1 MRPRAADVSQAGH
14 AIGLTGVNGEAA
26 LQVSQEGSISV
37 VAPTEDGHWSAR
49 DRAVSRRGK
58 PWSLGGVAVA
68 IALLLLPAAV
78 VLYRPAWSLIYVAWM
93 LPLAE
98 LALLLAGQIHYRLRY
113 REATGRFR
121 ELIIQ
126 VTTTGAEP
134 GRVNEII
141 AQIRGFDLSMDYQVW
156 VVTEPGRPADYP
168 MADKV
173 LVVPA
178 NFTVKAQRKARALE
192 YSRLERTAMLLDR
205 DDVKVLFLDDDVS
218 LTRSYIEHAFAADYD
233 LAQGVI
239 TPRTAY
245 GLRPFGHFAVSHADD
260 FRTHACL
267 VYCSIF
273 QGVLSRPLH
282 VHGEGLAVTGR
293 AESLITW
300 DHPVVASED
309 LAFGQRARRHGLRWG
324 WFHEYVEVTS
334 PWSVNDFLIQ
344 RNRWIWGDLHAIRH
358 RSVLPLSGA
367 LLVSAKYISGVLG
380 LACSVAGLYLR
391 ATGRVP
397 PTSAFLNYAKLSVLC
412 WAGLFFACGWIG
424 ASSDHADRD
433 GDSRL
438 LSGVLAVLMLPI
450 SATLTFA
457 AMLISLAQGDPRT
470 FRTIRKTR

>member
-1 MRPRAADVSQAGH
+1 
-14 AIGLTGVNGEAA
+14 
-26 LQVSQEGSISV
+26 
-37 VAPTEDGHWSAR
+37 
-49 DRAVSRRGK
+49 
-58 PWSLGGVAVA
+58 
-68 IALLLLPAAV
+68 
-78 VLYRPAWSLIYVAWM
+78 M

-98 LALLLAGQIHYRLRY
+98 LALLLAGQAYYRLRY
-113 REATGRFR
+113 HEAASRFS

-126 VTTTGAEP
+126 VTTIGAEP

-141 AQIRGFDLSMDYQVW
+141 GQIRSFDLVMDYQVW

-168 MADKV
+168 LADKV

-178 NFTVKAQRKARALE
+178 SFTVKAQKKARALE
-192 YSRLERTAMLLDR
+192 YSRFERKAMLLDR

-218 LTRSYIEHAFAADYD
+218 ITRSYITRAFAADYD

-267 VYCSIF
+267 VYCSVF

-293 AESLITW
+293 AEALITW

-309 LAFGQRARRHGLRWG
+309 LAFGQRAAGHGLRWG

-334 PWSVNDFLIQ
+334 PWSVRDFLIQ

-367 LLVSAKYISGVLG
+367 LLVSAKYVSGVLG
-380 LACSVAGLYLR
+380 LACSLAGLYLR

-397 PTSAFLNYAKLSVLC
+397 PTSDFLNYAKLSVLC
-412 WAGLFFACGWIG
+412 WAGLFFVCGWIG

-438 LSGVLAVLMLPI
+438 LSGVLAVLMLPV

>member
-1 MRPRAADVSQAGH
+1 MGH
-14 AIGLTGVNGEAA
+14 AIAPADGEWGGGVK
-26 LQVSQEGSISV
+26 VSSEGSIGVS
-37 VAPTEDGHWSAR
+37 APSEAGRHGAR
-49 DRAVSRRGK
+49 QTAIRGRGK
-58 PWSLGGVAVA
+58 PWSPGGAASA
-68 IALLLLPAAV
+68 IGLLLLPAAV
-78 VLYRPAWSLIYVAWM
+78 VIYRPAWSLIYVAWM

-113 REATGRFR
+113 HEAIGRFS

-126 VTTTGAEP
+126 ITTTGAERR
-134 GRVNEII
+134 RVNEII
-141 AQIRGFDLSMDYQVW
+141 AQIRGFDLAMNYQVW
-156 VVTEPGRPADYP
+156 VVTEPGHPADYP

-218 LTRSYIEHAFAADYD
+218 ITRSYIARAFAADYD

-267 VYCSIF
+267 VYCSVF

-293 AESLITW
+293 AEALITW

-309 LAFGQRARRHGLRWG
+309 LAFGQRARGHGLRWG

-334 PWSVNDFLIQ
+334 PWSVRDFLIQ
-344 RNRWIWGDLHAIRH
+344 RNRWIWGDLHAITH
-358 RSVLPLSGA
+358 RSVLPLGGA
-367 LLVSAKYISGVLG
+367 LFVSAKYVSGIIG
-380 LACSVAGLYLR
+380 LACSLAGLYLR

-412 WAGLFFACGWIG
+412 WAGLFSACGWIG
-424 ASSDHADRD
+424 ASSDHAGRD

-438 LSGVLAVLMLPI
+438 LSGVLAVLMLPA

>member
-1 MRPRAADVSQAGH
+1 MEGT
-14 AIGLTGVNGEAA
+14 IGVTARRDSGR
-26 LQVSQEGSISV
+26 S
-37 VAPTEDGHWSAR
+37 SAR
-49 DRAVSRRGK
+49 HRAVGRRGK
-58 PWSLGGVAVA
+58 HWSPGGAAVAV
-68 IALLLLPAAV
+68 LLFLLPAAV
-78 VLYRPAWSLIYVAWM
+78 VLFRPAWNLIYVAWM

-98 LALLLAGQIHYRLRY
+98 LALLLAGQVHYRLRY
-113 REATGRFR
+113 HEASGRFR

-126 VTTTGAEP
+126 ITTTGAEP
-134 GRVNEII
+134 YRVNEII
-141 AQIRGFDLSMDYQVW
+141 GQIRGFDLTMEYQVW

-168 MADKV
+168 FADKV

-178 NFTVKAQRKARALE
+178 NFTVKAQKKARALE
-192 YSRLERTAMLLDR
+192 FSRLERKAMLLDR
-205 DDVKVLFLDDDVS
+205 DDVKVLYLDDDVS
-218 LTRSYIEHAFAADYD
+218 LTRRYIERAFAADYD

-245 GLRPFGHFAVSHADD
+245 GVRPLGHFAVSHADD

-267 VYCSIF
+267 VYCSVF
-273 QGVLSRPLH
+273 QGALSRPLH

-293 AESLITW
+293 AEGLITW

-309 LAFGQRARRHGLRWG
+309 LAFGQRARGQGLRWG

-344 RNRWIWGDLHAIRH
+344 RNRWIWGDIHAIGH
-358 RSVLPLSGA
+358 RAVLPLSGA
-367 LLVSAKYISGVLG
+367 LLVSAKYVSGILG
-380 LACSVAGLYLR
+380 LACSIAGLYLR

-397 PTSAFLNYAKLSVLC
+397 ATSDFLNYAKLSVLC

-424 ASSDHADRD
+424 ASSDHTGSD

-438 LSGVLAVLMLPI
+438 INGVLAVLMIPV
-450 SATLTFA
+450 SAALTFA
-457 AMLISLAQGDPRT
+457 ALVISLAQGDPRT

>member
-1 MRPRAADVSQAGH
+1 MGVTAAGGAGRA
-14 AIGLTGVNGEAA
+14 
-26 LQVSQEGSISV
+26 
-37 VAPTEDGHWSAR
+37 SAR
-49 DRAVSRRGK
+49 QGSPRGRGK
-58 PWSLGGVAVA
+58 AWSPSGVAVA
-68 IALLLLPAAV
+68 IALLVLPVAV
-78 VLYRPAWSLIYVAWM
+78 VLYRPLWSLIYIAWM

-98 LALLLAGQIHYRLRY
+98 LALLLAGQAYYRLRY
-113 REATGRFR
+113 HEAPARFS

-126 VTTTGAEP
+126 VTTTGAES

-141 AQIRGFDLSMDYQVW
+141 GQIRSFDLEMNYQVW
-156 VVTEPGRPADYP
+156 VVTEPVRPAEYP

-178 NFTVKAQRKARALE
+178 SFTVKAQKKARALE
-192 YSRLERTAMLLDR
+192 YSRLERKAMLLDR

-218 LTRSYIEHAFAADYD
+218 ITRSYIAKAFAADYD

-267 VYCSIF
+267 VYCSVF

-293 AESLITW
+293 AESLISW

-309 LAFGQRARRHGLRWG
+309 LAFGQRAARHGLRWG

-334 PWSVNDFLIQ
+334 PWSVKDFLIQ

-367 LLVSAKYISGVLG
+367 VLVSAKYVSGVLG
-380 LACSVAGLYLR
+380 LACSLAGLYLR

-397 PTSAFLNYAKLSVLC
+397 PTSTFLNYAKLSVLC

-438 LSGVLAVLMLPI
+438 LSGVLAILMLPV

>member
-1 MRPRAADVSQAGH
+1 VSAQ
-14 AIGLTGVNGEAA
+14 
-26 LQVSQEGSISV
+26 GSIGV
-37 VAPTEDGHWSAR
+37 TAPGQTGSPGAR
-49 DRAVSRRGK
+49 SQTRLLGK
-58 PWSLGGVAVA
+58 RLSPGGLAVAV
-68 IALLLLPAAV
+68 LLFLLPAAV
-78 VLYRPAWSLIYVAWM
+78 VLYRPAWRLIYFAWM

-98 LALLLAGQIHYRLRY
+98 LALLLAGQIHYRFRH
-113 REATGRFR
+113 REAPGKFR

-126 VTTTGAEP
+126 ITTTGAER

-141 AQIRGFDLSMDYQVW
+141 GQIRGFNLPMEHQVW

-178 NFTVKAQRKARALE
+178 SFTVKAQRKARALE
-192 YSRLERTAMLLDR
+192 YSRLERSALLLDR

-218 LTRSYIEHAFAADYD
+218 ITDSYIKKAFAADYD

-245 GLRPFGHFAVSHADD
+245 GLRPFGHFAISHADD

-267 VYCSIF
+267 VYCSVF
-273 QGVLSRPLH
+273 QGILSRPLH
-282 VHGEGLAVTGR
+282 VHGEGLTVTGR
-293 AESLITW
+293 AEKLITW

-309 LAFGQRARRHGLRWG
+309 LAFGQRARGHGLTWG

-334 PWSVNDFLIQ
+334 PWSVRDFLIQ
-344 RNRWIWGDLHAIRH
+344 RNRWIWGDIHAIRH

-367 LLVSAKYISGVLG
+367 LLVSAKYVSGVLG

-391 ATGRVP
+391 ATGRIP

-424 ASSDHADRD
+424 ASSDHAVRD

-438 LSGVLAVLMLPI
+438 LSAVLAVLMLPV

-457 AMLISLAQGDPRT
+457 AVLISLAQGDPRT
-470 FRTIRKTR
+470 FLTIRKTR

>member
-1 MRPRAADVSQAGH
+1 MSPA
-14 AIGLTGVNGEAA
+14 E
-26 LQVSQEGSISV
+26 SIDV
-37 VAPTEDGHWSAR
+37 VAPAEVEHQQAGRRTV
-49 DRAVSRRGK
+49 RAGGK
-58 PWSLGGVAVA
+58 PFSPGGVAVA
-68 IALLLLPAAV
+68 SFLLLLPAAV
-78 VLYRPAWSLIYVAWM
+78 VYYRPAWSLIYVAWM

-98 LALLLAGQIHYRLRY
+98 LAFLLAGQIHYRFRY
-113 REATGRFR
+113 QEAPGRFR

-126 VTTTGAEP
+126 ITTVGAEP

-141 AQIRGFDLSMDYQVW
+141 GQIRGFDLAMDYQVW
-156 VVTEPGRPADYP
+156 VVTEPGQPTDYP

-178 NFTVKAQRKARALE
+178 SFTVKARKKARALE
-192 YSRLERTAMLLDR
+192 YSRLERSAMLLDR

-218 LTRSYIEHAFAADYD
+218 LTRSYIGRAFAADYD

-245 GLRPFGHFAVSHADD
+245 GLRPFWHFAVSHADD

-267 VYCSIF
+267 VYCSVF

-293 AESLITW
+293 AEGLITW

-334 PWSVNDFLIQ
+334 PWSLNEFLIQ

-358 RSVLPLSGA
+358 RSVLPLGGA
-367 LLVSAKYISGVLG
+367 LLVSAKYVSGVLG
-380 LACSVAGLYLR
+380 LTCSIAGLYLR
-391 ATGRVP
+391 VTERVP
-397 PTSAFLNYAKLSVLC
+397 STSAFLNYAKLSVLC

-424 ASSDHADRD
+424 ASSDHAGRD
-433 GDSRL
+433 NDSRL
-438 LSGVLAVLMLPI
+438 LSGVLAIAMLPV

-457 AMLISLAQGDPRT
+457 ATLISLAQGDPRT

>member
-1 MRPRAADVSQAGH
+1 M
-14 AIGLTGVNGEAA
+14 
-26 LQVSQEGSISV
+26 EGSIGV
-37 VAPTEDGHWSAR
+37 TAHRGAGRPTAR
-49 DRAVSRRGK
+49 HRAVSKRGK
-58 PWSLGGVAVA
+58 RWSPGGVAVA
-68 IALLLLPAAV
+68 IGLFLLPAAV
-78 VLYRPAWSLIYVAWM
+78 VIFRPAWNLIYVAWM

-98 LALLLAGQIHYRLRY
+98 LALLLAGQVHYRFRY
-113 REATGRFR
+113 RAAPSRFR

-126 VTTTGAEP
+126 ITTTGAEP
-134 GRVNEII
+134 YRVNEII
-141 AQIRGFDLSMDYQVW
+141 GQIRDFGLTIDHQVW
-156 VVTEPGRPADYP
+156 VVTEPGRRADYP

-178 NFTVKAQRKARALE
+178 DFTVRAQRKSRALE
-192 YSRLERTAMLLDR
+192 YSRLERRAMLLDR

-218 LTRSYIEHAFAADYD
+218 ITRSYVERAFTADYD

-309 LAFGQRARRHGLRWG
+309 LAFGQRATSHGLRWG

-334 PWSVNDFLIQ
+334 PWTVKDFLIQ
-344 RNRWIWGDLHAIRH
+344 RNRWIWGDIHAIGH

-367 LLVSAKYISGVLG
+367 LLVSAKYVSGVLG
-380 LACSVAGLYLR
+380 LACSLAGLYLR

-397 PTSAFLNYAKLSVLC
+397 ATSDFLNYAKLSVLC

-424 ASSDHADRD
+424 ASSDHARSD

-438 LSGVLAVLMLPI
+438 ISAVLAVLMLPV
-450 SATLTFA
+450 SAALTFA

>member
-1 MRPRAADVSQAGH
+1 VEALSPRP
-14 AIGLTGVNGEAA
+14 IGVRFC
-26 LQVSQEGSISV
+26 S
-37 VAPTEDGHWSAR
+37 P
-49 DRAVSRRGK
+49 
-58 PWSLGGVAVA
+58 GGVAVA
-68 IALLLLPAAV
+68 ILLFLLPAAV

-98 LALLLAGQIHYRLRY
+98 LALLLAGQIHYRFRY
-113 REATGRFR
+113 HEAPGRFSQ
-121 ELIIQ
+121 LIIQ

-134 GRVNEII
+134 GRLNEII
-141 AQIRGFDLSMDYQVW
+141 GQIHSFDLEMDYQIW
-156 VVTEPGRPADYP
+156 VVTEPGWPADYP
-168 MADKV
+168 TADKV

-178 NFTVKAQRKARALE
+178 NFTVKARKKARALE
-192 YSRLERTAMLLDR
+192 YSRLERKTLSLDR

-218 LTRSYIEHAFAADYD
+218 LTRSYIERAFAADYD

-267 VYCSIF
+267 VYCSVF

-293 AESLITW
+293 AEGLITW

-309 LAFGQRARRHGLRWG
+309 LAFGQRARGHGLRWG
-324 WFHEYVEVTS
+324 WFHEYAEVTS
-334 PWSVNDFLIQ
+334 PWSVSDFLIQ

-358 RSVLPLSGA
+358 RSVMPLSGA
-367 LLVSAKYISGVLG
+367 LLVLVKYVSGLLG
-380 LACSVAGLYLR
+380 LACSAAGLYLR

-397 PTSAFLNYAKLSVLC
+397 PTASFLNYAKLSVLC

-424 ASSDHADRD
+424 ASSDHAGRD

-438 LSGVLAVLMLPI
+438 LSGVLAVLMLPV
-450 SATLTFA
+450 SVTLTFA
-457 AMLISLAQGDPRT
+457 TALIALIQGDPRT
-470 FRTIRKTR
+470 FRTIRKTK